1 VKASRAQVLAYRL
14 AMSGL
19 AGGPPHDA
27 LLDLGVQDMQ
37 GGTAA
42 QALAV
47 RGMDA
52 ARLQTAWSFRGAP
65 HLHRT
70 ADLPRLAAALWPLSE
85 NDAAARLAG
94 FGTTLKKAG
103 LSPIEAIAETAAAI
117 RRVVTGKT
125 SKSDLSSG
133 VTKLIAD
140 DYSYWCRGCQA
151 THVQDQLLRIA
162 GPAGGIRMVPGP
174 PAEFFPMARRPAVP
188 KAPAGVER
196 MVAAYLTLHG
206 PATVTEVGGWFGSSG
221 RSLGPAWPDG
231 LAEVNVDGR
240 KAWLPEESLDDLR
253 SAAPVKGVLLLPPYD
268 PYLQARDRDLLVADK
283 AKAKQVWTVL
293 GNPGVMLRDGEVAGI
308 WRAKQAGKK
317 RLDVTVTAFG
327 KPPPAAAMQAEAE
340 RVAAVRG
347 AEDVRVTVAG

>member
-1 VKASRAQVLAYRL
+1 MKVSRAQVLAYRL

-19 AGGPPHDA
+19 AGGPPHRA

-37 GGTAA
+37 GSTAV

-47 RGMDA
+47 RGLDA
-52 ARLQTAWSFRGAP
+52 KGLQTAWSFRGAP

-70 ADLPRLAAALWPLSE
+70 ADLPELAAALWPLSE

-94 FGTTLKKAG
+94 FGTTLKKADR
-103 LSPIEAIAETAAAI
+103 SCIDAIAETAAAI
-117 RRVVTGKT
+117 RKVVTKRT

-133 VTKLIAD
+133 VTRLVDD

-151 THVQDQLLRIA
+151 THVQDQLLRVA

-196 MVAAYLTLHG
+196 MVTAYLTLHG

-221 RSLGPAWPDG
+221 TNLKPAWPDG
-231 LAEVNVDGR
+231 LAEVTVGSK
-240 KAWLPEESLDDLR
+240 KAWLPEDALDDLR
-253 SAAPVKGVLLLPPYD
+253 SAEPVKGVLLLPPYD
-268 PYLQARDRDLLVADK
+268 PYLQARDRDLLVASK
-283 AKAKQVWTVL
+283 PHAKQVWTVL
-293 GNPGVMLRDGEVAGI
+293 GNPGVVLRDGEMAGI
-308 WRAKQAGKK
+308 WRAKQSGKK
-317 RLDVTVTAFG
+317 RLDLTVTAFG
-327 KPPPAAAMQAEAE
+327 KSPPAAALQAEAE

-347 AEDVRVTVAG
+347 AAGVHLVL